1 MPAPGSMSAITEGL
15 LIERMPCSGHPAGI
29 KDGAGVSPF
38 PQGAYNIVGQRRP
51 GHKYNIRLCVTGGI
65 ISEIFEMGLKGCW
78 EDLPNNRSAREHE
91 VSKLSGEFHVVQ
103 VTLGRCQE
111 MVGG

>member
-1 MPAPGSMSAITEGL
+1 MPAPGSMSAITEGLSKYL

-65 ISEIFEMGLKGCW
+65 ISEIFEMGLKRMLGGPSKQ
-78 EDLPNNRSAREHE
+78 DLRE
-91 VSKLSGEFHVVQ
+91 SMRYLSCLVNFM
-103 VTLGRCQE
+103 LSR
-111 MVGG
+111 